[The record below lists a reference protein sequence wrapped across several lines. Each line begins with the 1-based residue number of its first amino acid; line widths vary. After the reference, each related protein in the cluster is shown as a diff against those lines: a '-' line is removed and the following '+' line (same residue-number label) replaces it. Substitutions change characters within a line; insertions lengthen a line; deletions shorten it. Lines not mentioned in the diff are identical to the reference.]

1 MKRGRILKVKFGY
14 NPNSS
19 SLGVAVI
26 FVMMGSFVGYLAIT
40 LVSSIIRLR
49 KKAGSEDAEQA

>member
-1 MKRGRILKVKFGY
+1 MKRGRILKIKFGY

-19 SLGVAVI
+19 SLGIAVI
-26 FVMMGSFVGYLAIT
+26 FVMMGSFFGYLAVT

-49 KKAGSEDAEQA
+49 GKSGAEDAEQE

>member
-1 MKRGRILKVKFGY
+1 MKRGRILKVKVGY

-19 SLGVAVI
+19 SLGVPVI
-26 FVMMGSFVGYLAIT
+26 FVMMGAFFGYLAVT

-49 KKAGSEDAEQA
+49 KKSEPDQE

>member
-26 FVMMGSFVGYLAIT
+26 FVMMGSFVGYLAVT
-40 LVSSIIRLR
+40 FVSSIIRLR
-49 KKAGSEDAEQA
+49 RKAGAEDAEQE